1 MLKKLLCQKWR
12 LIWKY
17 YIILIKDWKHIF
29 YSNLKKLNKINE
41 IQFCFIWRNK
51 KIVNNF
57 LFNLL
62 KKMNE
67 KEYFEENGEFK
78 LTREL
83 IESIPSISTI
93 SMSSYALDKEGIFLF
108 FIKRNFFFFWI
119 NKFQFLKIPSNTLF
133 LFFKKCKK

>member
-1 MLKKLLCQKWR
+1 M
-12 LIWKY
+12 
-17 YIILIKDWKHIF
+17 
-29 YSNLKKLNKINE
+29 
-41 IQFCFIWRNK
+41 
-51 KIVNNF
+51 
-57 LFNLL
+57 FNLL

-93 SMSSYALDKEGIFLF
+93 SMSSYALDKEGILLF
-108 FIKRNFFFFWI
+108 SSKEFFFFWI

-133 LFFKKCKK
+133 LFFKKCKNKK